1 MVIASASQFCL
12 ATRHKCESAS
22 RRFQPGEGPSRGLL
36 RDCETNVSF
45 NSTDPGPADERRDL
59 QAAELL
65 APRQQQQVPQHPA
78 QAEPPH
84 HQPLHHQPG
93 ATDQPSLSDERWDRT
108 ENILQK
114 YMKHV
119 I

>member
-1 MVIASASQFCL
+1 M
-12 ATRHKCESAS
+12 
-22 RRFQPGEGPSRGLL
+22 
-36 RDCETNVSF
+36 SF
-45 NSTDPGPADERRDL
+45 NSTDPGPADERCDL

-93 ATDQPSLSDERWDRT
+93 ASDQPSLSDERWART
-108 ENILQK
+108 ENILHKEK
-114 YMKHV
+114 YFTEKYEVLYVV
-119 I
+119 ITTSWI